1 MTRRTTIEADS
12 LIAALSQALADV
24 ADCDVE
30 KVRVELDAPG
40 LDPQTVGAK
49 LTLELRDP
57 RGTAADDEKPKARA
71 SRPARDEEAEEERQ
85 LTQEDLDAEADAAAD
100 FIEGLLDV
108 LDLPGDLKLRVFEDY
123 VEVEVIDVGS
133 GVLIGRG
140 QTLEA
145 IQELLRCALQ
155 RQFQRRTGVKV
166 DVEGYRVRRLEKIR
180 EKAEEAID
188 EVLDTGESVRLEP
201 MDVFERKA
209 VHGIV
214 AGVAG
219 VASRSQGREPGRR
232 VVIEPSDD

>member
-1 MTRRTTIEADS
+1 MTRRTTTEADS
-12 LIAALSQALADV
+12 LVGAIAAALAEI

-30 KVRVELDAPG
+30 KVRVDLDVPG
-40 LDPQTVGAK
+40 LDPTAVGAR
-49 LTLELRDP
+49 LTLELRD
-57 RGTAADDEKPKARA
+57 AA
-71 SRPARDEEAEEERQ
+71 SRDRGRPRVDGGEDDHDDREEEAP

-100 FIEGLLDV
+100 FVEGLLDV

-123 VEVEVIDVGS
+123 VEVEVVDVGS
-133 GVLIGRG
+133 GVLIGRRG

-166 DVEGYRVRRLEKIR
+166 DVEGYRVRRLEKIQ

-188 EVLDTGESVRLEP
+188 EVLDTGEAVRLEP

-214 AGVAG
+214 AKVDGVT
-219 VASRSQGREPGRR
+219 SRSQGREPGRR

>member
-1 MTRRTTIEADS
+1 MTRRTTTEADS
-12 LIAALSQALADV
+12 LVGAIAAALAEI

-30 KVRVELDAPG
+30 KVRVDLDVPG
-40 LDPQTVGAK
+40 LDPTAVGAK
-49 LTLELRDP
+49 LTLELRDAGSRDRGRP
-57 RGTAADDEKPKARA
+57 RVDGGEDDHDDREV
-71 SRPARDEEAEEERQ
+71 EAP

-100 FIEGLLDV
+100 FVEGLLDV

-123 VEVEVIDVGS
+123 VEVEVVDVGS
-133 GVLIGRG
+133 GVLIGRRG

-166 DVEGYRVRRLEKIR
+166 DVEGYRVRRLEKIQ

-188 EVLDTGESVRLEP
+188 EVLDTGDAVRLEP

-214 AGVAG
+214 AKVDGVT
-219 VASRSQGREPGRR
+219 SRSQGREPGRR